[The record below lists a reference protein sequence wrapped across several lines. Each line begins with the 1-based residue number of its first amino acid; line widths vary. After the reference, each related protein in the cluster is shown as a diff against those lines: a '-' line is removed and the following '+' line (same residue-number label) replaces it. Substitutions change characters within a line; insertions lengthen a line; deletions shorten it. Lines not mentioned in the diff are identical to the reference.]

1 MTDIFKNKR
10 PNFQKLMKFGF
21 VRKNQVYT
29 FNTPMNNAQFIL
41 SVEVQENGKV
51 SSKIT
56 DIDFGEEYVLHLV
69 PDATGEYIGKIR
81 TEYNDILQKIA
92 AECFDV
98 EIFKTSQAKEI
109 ICYVRQKYG
118 DEAEYLWPK
127 FPNNA
132 IWRRKDNKK
141 WYGVILT
148 VSAKKFGFESSE
160 NLEVIDIRAD
170 KANLAN
176 LIDNQKYFAGY
187 HMNKEHWLTICLNNS
202 VTTEEIMLR
211 IDESYRLAA
220 KK

>member
-118 DEAEYLWPK
+118 DEAEYL
-127 FPNNA
+127 
-132 IWRRKDNKK
+132 
-141 WYGVILT
+141 
-148 VSAKKFGFESSE
+148 
-160 NLEVIDIRAD
+160 
-170 KANLAN
+170 
-176 LIDNQKYFAGY
+176 
-187 HMNKEHWLTICLNNS
+187 
-202 VTTEEIMLR
+202 
-211 IDESYRLAA
+211 
-220 KK
+220 